1 MIELSSHF
9 ASASLPQAFSA
20 EPWTTAQ
27 ALGAAQG
34 SDATLARWLT
44 LSLDHVG
51 RGMLLVTS
59 AGRVLHANRLARSA
73 LTAQHPLQLDQG
85 RLRARCPLED
95 RALADA
101 LHAAQH
107 RSLRRML
114 TLSGDGR
121 KKVSAL
127 SVNIAILPLAG
138 TSEGSGAALVSLPQP
153 DRCQDLAV
161 QCFARQC
168 QLTSAET
175 SVLLALLNGQ
185 APSEVARHKGV
196 ALSTVRTQVA
206 RLRRKAGS
214 HSVLQLL
221 DKVRALP
228 PMMGVVE

>member
-1 MIELSSHF
+1 MFEPSSHF
-9 ASASLPQAFSA
+9 SGAALPQGFST
-20 EPWTTAQ
+20 EPWTPAQ
-27 ALGAAQG
+27 ALVAAHG
-34 SDATLARWLT
+34 NDATLARWLT

-73 LTAQHPLQLDQG
+73 LSAQHPLQLDQG
-85 RLRARCPLED
+85 RLRGRCPLED

-101 LHAAQH
+101 LHAALH

-114 TLSGDGR
+114 TLSGDGHKR
-121 KKVSAL
+121 VSAK

-138 TSEGSGAALVSLPQP
+138 HAGESGAALISLPQP

-161 QCFARQC
+161 ECFARQC

-175 SVLLALLNGQ
+175 SVLLALLNGHT
-185 APSEVARHKGV
+185 PSDIARQKGV
-196 ALSTVRTQVA
+196 AICTVRTQIA

-214 HSVLQLL
+214 TSVMQLL

-228 PMMGVVE
+228 PMMGVMG

>member
-1 MIELSSHF
+1 MLELSSHF
-9 ASASLPQAFSA
+9 ASASLPLAFSA
-20 EPWTTAQ
+20 EPRPQ
-27 ALGAAQG
+27 ALGLGAAQG
-34 SDATLARWLT
+34 SDAALARWLT

-59 AGRVLHANRLARSA
+59 ANRVLHANRLARRA

-85 RLRARCPLED
+85 HLRGRCPLED

-114 TLSGDGR
+114 TLNGDAR
-121 KKVSAL
+121 KTVSAV

-138 TSEGSGAALVSLPQP
+138 PADGYGAALVSLPQP

-168 QLTSAET
+168 QLTSGET

-185 APSEVARHKGV
+185 APSAIARHKGV
-196 ALSTVRTQVA
+196 AISTVRTQVA
-206 RLRRKAGS
+206 RLRRKSGAR
-214 HSVLQLL
+214 SVMQLL
-221 DKVRALP
+221 DMVRALP
-228 PMMGVVE
+228 PMMGVME